1 MKTQQQI
8 KASVRR
14 RLRAVGLATALL
26 LACSTQAASLDLV
39 GVKIADTVDVANN
52 RLTLNGAGIRYKGPF
67 KVYTAAM
74 YLPST
79 TNTADAAMSMP
90 GAKRMALTLVREV
103 DSGELGRLFM
113 RSIED
118 NTPKSELV
126 KILGPISKMGDVFAE
141 AKRVVPGDTIAM
153 DWIPGT
159 GSVVSIRGKVVAT
172 FKEPEFYR
180 ALMGMWLG
188 KSPSDWMLKDALLSV
203 GKTNN

>member
-1 MKTQQQI
+1 MKT
-8 KASVRR
+8 KPHLSVLVRQHI
-14 RLRAVGLATALL
+14 RAVGLATVLL
-26 LACSTQAASLDLV
+26 LACSTQAATLDLV
-39 GVKIADTVDVANN
+39 GVKIADTVEVANS
-52 RLTLNGAGIRYKGPF
+52 RLALNGAGIRYKGPF

-79 TNTADAAMSMP
+79 TNTADAAMTMP

-126 KILGPISKMGDVFAE
+126 KILGPISKMGDIFAE
-141 AKRVVPGDTIAM
+141 AKRVMPGDTIVM
-153 DWIPGT
+153 DWVPGT
-159 GSVVSIRGKVVAT
+159 GSIVSIRGKVVAT

>member
-1 MKTQQQI
+1 MKTQPHI
-8 KASVRR
+8 KTLVRQHI
-14 RLRAVGLATALL
+14 RAVGLATVLL
-26 LACSTQAASLDLV
+26 LACSAQAATIDLV
-39 GVKIADTVDVANN
+39 GVKITDTVEVANN
-52 RLTLNGAGIRYKGPF
+52 RLALNGAGIRYKGPF

-79 TNTADAAMSMP
+79 TNTADAAMTMP
-90 GAKRMALTLVREV
+90 GAKRIALTLLREV

-113 RSIED
+113 HSIED
-118 NTPKSELV
+118 NTPKSELG

-141 AKRVVPGDTIAM
+141 AKRVMPGDTIVM

-172 FKEPEFYR
+172 FKEPEFHR

-188 KSPSDWMLKDALLSV
+188 KSPSDWMLKDSLLNV